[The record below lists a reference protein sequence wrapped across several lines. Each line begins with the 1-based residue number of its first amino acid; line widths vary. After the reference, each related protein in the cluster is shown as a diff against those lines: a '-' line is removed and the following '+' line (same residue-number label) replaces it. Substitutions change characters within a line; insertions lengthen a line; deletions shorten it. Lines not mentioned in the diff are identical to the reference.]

1 MDTPETDN
9 AIDTTSITGAQ
20 GSNTS
25 IGGTWDLTAG
35 PYTTSIDTSNI
46 MWSST
51 PNTVWTTNS
60 NAVDWSTLTVGSVTP
75 SATLELRGDNAD
87 VVVNGESLMQTL
99 QVLKDRLNWLQPNPD
114 MEAEW
119 DELRELGERYR
130 ELERQCKEKSQVWDT
145 LKKMP
150 APIPK

>member
-1 MDTPETDN
+1 MDSTKTDN
-9 AIDTTSITGAQ
+9 TIDTISITGAQ

-25 IGGTWDLTAG
+25 IDGTWALTAG
-35 PYTTSIDTSNI
+35 PYTTSIDTSNL

-51 PNTVWTTNS
+51 PNTVWTTNTT
-60 NAVDWSTLTVGSVTP
+60 DWSIGTSVGQSGTV
-75 SATLELRGDNAD
+75 ELKGDNAD
-87 VVVNGESLMQTL
+87 IVVNGESLMQTL

-130 ELERQCKEKSQVWDT
+130 ELERRCQEKSQVWNT

>member
-1 MDTPETDN
+1 MDSTKTDST
-9 AIDTTSITGAQ
+9 IDTISITGAQ

-25 IGGTWDLTAG
+25 IDGTWALTAG
-35 PYTTSIDTSNI
+35 PYTTSIDTSNL

-51 PNTVWTTNS
+51 PNTVWTTNTT
-60 NAVDWSTLTVGSVTP
+60 DWSIGTSVGQSGTM
-75 SATLELRGDNAD
+75 ELKGDNAD
-87 VVVNGESLMQTL
+87 IVVNGESLMQTL

-130 ELERQCKEKSQVWDT
+130 ELERQCQEKSQVWNT

>member
-1 MDTPETDN
+1 MDTPETAN
-9 AIDTTSITGAQ
+9 TIDTISITGAQ

-35 PYTTSIDTSNI
+35 PYTTSIDTSNL

-51 PNTVWTTNS
+51 PNTVWTTNTT
-60 NAVDWSTLTVGSVTP
+60 DWSIGTSVGQSGTM
-75 SATLELRGDNAD
+75 ELKGDNAD
-87 VVVNGESLMQTL
+87 IVVNGESLMQTL

-130 ELERQCKEKSQVWDT
+130 ELERRCQEKSQVWNT

>member
-1 MDTPETDN
+1 MDTPETAN
-9 AIDTTSITGAQ
+9 TIDTISITGAQ
-20 GSNTS
+20 GSS
-25 IGGTWDLTAG
+25 ITNSSSSPWTISAG
-35 PYTTSIDTSNI
+35 PYTTSIDTSNLV
-46 MWSST
+46 WGSN
-51 PNTVWTTNS
+51 PNTVWTTNTT
-60 NAVDWSTLTVGSVTP
+60 DWSIGTSVSQSGTM
-75 SATLELRGDNAD
+75 ELKGDNAD
-87 VVVNGESLMQTL
+87 IVVNGESLMQTL

-130 ELERQCKEKSQVWDT
+130 ELERRCQEKSQVWNT

>member
-1 MDTPETDN
+1 MDTPETSN
-9 AIDTTSITGAQ
+9 TIDTISITGAQ
-20 GSNTS
+20 GSSITNSGSGPWTMNSGLYTS
-25 IGGTWDLTAG
+25 
-35 PYTTSIDTSNI
+35 SIDTSNL
-46 MWSST
+46 MWSSA

-60 NAVDWSTLTVGSVTP
+60 TTADWSVGSVTP
-75 SATLELRGDNAD
+75 SATLQLQGDNAD

-130 ELERQCKEKSQVWDT
+130 ELERQCQEKSQVWNT
-145 LKKMP
+145 LKTMP
-150 APIPK
+150 KPQTP

>member
-1 MDTPETDN
+1 MDTTKTDN
-9 AIDTTSITGAQ
+9 TIDTISITGAQ

-35 PYTTSIDTSNI
+35 PYTTSIDTSNL

-51 PNTVWTTNS
+51 PNTVWTTNTT
-60 NAVDWSTLTVGSVTP
+60 DWSIGTSVSQSGTM
-75 SATLELRGDNAD
+75 ELKGDNAD
-87 VVVNGESLMQTL
+87 IVVNGESLMQTL

-130 ELERQCKEKSQVWDT
+130 ELERQCQEKSQVWNT
-145 LKKMP
+145 LKTMP
-150 APIPK
+150 KPQTP

>member
-1 MDTPETDN
+1 MDSTKTDN
-9 AIDTTSITGAQ
+9 TIDTTSITGPSYSL
-20 GSNTS
+20 GSS
-25 IGGTWDLTAG
+25 IWNSL
-35 PYTTSIDTSNI
+35 
-46 MWSST
+46 
-51 PNTVWTTNS
+51 PNAWTTTNS
-60 NAVDWSTLTVGSVTP
+60 NAVDWSTLTVGGVTP
-75 SATLELRGDNAD
+75 SATLELQGNNAD

-130 ELERQCKEKSQVWDT
+130 ELERQCQEKSQVWNT